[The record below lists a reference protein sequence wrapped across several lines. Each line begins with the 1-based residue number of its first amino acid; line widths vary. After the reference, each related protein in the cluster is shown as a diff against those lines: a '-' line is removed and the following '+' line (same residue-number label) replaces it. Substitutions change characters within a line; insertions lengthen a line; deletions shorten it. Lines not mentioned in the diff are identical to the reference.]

1 MSPGDDFDQRGPD
14 WPAILEPHGWQQ
26 VRERDG
32 LRYWRRAGKDGPCWS
47 ATMGV
52 CSKAGRPLFCVFST
66 NAAPFPGPVGG
77 RNCSTHGKFATYT
90 LLNCGG
96 DFSAAAREL
105 AEKGYGE
112 QQAGHR
118 QAPEP
123 LENGKAAVPQVED
136 IHLTDLGNARRVVK
150 RHGSDLRYVH
160 PWKTWLVW
168 DGKRWAEDVTGEVV
182 RRVKDTLADLY
193 RSVLARIKEL
203 GDDEEAVAEKNRLGK
218 LVNHALKWEDA
229 RAITRSLEL
238 ARSERGVPALPA
250 QLDADPF
257 LLNVL
262 NGTIDLRTGQL
273 RPHRREDLITKLAP
287 VEYDEAATCPLW
299 LKFLDRIMDSNKDL
313 IGYLQR
319 VVGHGLTGEVS
330 EQCLWF
336 FHGAG
341 ANGKSP
347 FLGTVLAMLGDYG
360 MQAVSELLMQKH
372 HESHPT
378 DRRRR
383 RAGAAGSG

>member
-1 MSPGDDFDQRGPD
+1 VARLSITRTPKPGYHVRYRCHEIDVPGITKLAIDLGTKVVLIEKRGEGGYALAPGCPAKCHHTGRLYVHHSGPPLEKVQAIGIELREVLIRCAMSFDRVPPPEPLNPKKNRGPGLSPGDDFDQRGPD

-26 VRERDG
+26 VHERDG

-47 ATMGV
+47 ATTGV

-229 RAITRSLEL
+229 RGLSPGPWNWPG
-238 ARSERGVPALPA
+238 RSEAYPP
-250 QLDADPF
+250 
-257 LLNVL
+257 
-262 NGTIDLRTGQL
+262 
-273 RPHRREDLITKLAP
+273 
-287 VEYDEAATCPLW
+287 
-299 LKFLDRIMDSNKDL
+299 S
-313 IGYLQR
+313 QR
-319 VVGHGLTGEVS
+319 NSTLTRF
-330 EQCLWF
+330 C
-336 FHGAG
+336 
-341 ANGKSP
+341 
-347 FLGTVLAMLGDYG
+347 
-360 MQAVSELLMQKH
+360 
-372 HESHPT
+372 
-378 DRRRR
+378 
-383 RAGAAGSG
+383 